1 MPALLGPLAG
11 SAMTSTPRT
20 VALLVDRDEVQREL
34 TAEILESLGHEVH
47 FATSQREAEHKLDST
62 LYDYTLI
69 DLDIPLSEGRDA
81 RVERGLNL
89 ISHVAGLPFARRPGI
104 LASTALGHDH
114 ELCRRAFHAGAD
126 DFIKKPYERENEWPA
141 PRVRRLLE
149 LRATRHRLVLARAS
163 EPSPSEE
170 PSSSASEPSASEP
183 EHEAEICLIGTE
195 HRRRCELAIDGRALS
210 LPRQQFR
217 LFVHL
222 CAHAYS
228 HPGEFLPLSSVP
240 GFATGHRQALG
251 RVRQE
256 LQDQLPGCW
265 PRLTER
271 DGRGGVRLRVHARAI
286 RIAAPMRE
294 QQGELAGL
302 FAQRMDSKRPLP

>member
-1 MPALLGPLAG
+1 
-11 SAMTSTPRT
+11 MTSTQRT
-20 VALLVDRDEVQREL
+20 VALVVDRDVEQREL

-47 FATSQREAEHKLDST
+47 VATSQRDAEQKLDGT

-69 DLDIPLSEGRDA
+69 DLDIPLLEGRDA

-89 ISHVAGLPFARRPGI
+89 ICHVVGLPLARRPAI
-104 LASTALGHDH
+104 VATTSLGHDH
-114 ELCRRAFHAGAD
+114 ELCRRAFHAGAN
-126 DFIKKPYERENEWPA
+126 DFVKKPYACENEWPA

-149 LRATRHRLVLARAS
+149 QRATRHRHVISRSSLDS
-163 EPSPSEE
+163 NPSEAE
-170 PSSSASEPSASEP
+170 LLAAELEHDSE
-183 EHEAEICLIGTE
+183 IRLIGTE
-195 HRRRCELAIDGRALS
+195 HRRRCELTIDGRSLS

-228 HPGEFLPLSSVP
+228 HPGEFLPLRMVP
-240 GFATGHRQALG
+240 GFSSGHRQALG

-271 DGRGGVRLRVHARAI
+271 DGRGGVRLRVQARDI
-286 RIAAPMRE
+286 RIEPPMRE
-294 QQGELAGL
+294 QQRELVGL
-302 FAQRMDSKRPLP
+302 FGP

>member
-1 MPALLGPLAG
+1 
-11 SAMTSTPRT
+11 MTSTYRT
-20 VALLVDRDEVQREL
+20 VALVVDRDAAQREL

-47 FATSQREAEHKLDST
+47 VAGSQRDAERRLDGT

-69 DLDIPLSEGRDA
+69 DLEIPLSEGREA

-89 ISHVAGLPFARRPGI
+89 IGHVVGLPLARRPGI
-104 LASTALGHDH
+104 IATTSLGRDH

-126 DFIKKPYERENEWPA
+126 DFVKKPYDCENEWPA
-141 PRVRRLLE
+141 PRVRRLLDQ
-149 LRATRHRLVLARAS
+149 RSTRHRHVIARSLGDSLVDPEPAIAPAIVAKLALAS
-163 EPSPSEE
+163 ERDSE
-170 PSSSASEPSASEP
+170 
-183 EHEAEICLIGTE
+183 IRLIGTE
-195 HRRRCELAIDGRALS
+195 HRRRCELAIDGRPLS

-228 HPGEFLPLSSVP
+228 HPGEFLPLRTVP
-240 GFATGHRQALG
+240 GFASGHRQALG

-256 LQDQLPGCW
+256 LQEQLPGCW

-271 DGRGGVRLRVHARAI
+271 DGRGGVRLRVHARDI
-286 RIAAPMRE
+286 RIEPPMRE
-294 QQGELAGL
+294 QQRELIEL
-302 FAQRMDSKRPLP
+302 FG